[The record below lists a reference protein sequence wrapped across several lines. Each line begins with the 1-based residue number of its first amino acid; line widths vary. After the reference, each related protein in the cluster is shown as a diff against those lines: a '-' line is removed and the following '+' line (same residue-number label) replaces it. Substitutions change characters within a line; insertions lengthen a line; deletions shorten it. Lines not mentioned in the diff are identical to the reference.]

1 VVLCGIKEDEVRR
14 RASNVSTGAVILVRD
29 LCTGGGFGA
38 KRRPGVASA
47 VSARARGK
55 VGGIPARLSS
65 LGAAVTVFDTFS
77 FGEGGSDKI
86 SIVSLGRSFDETVE
100 VSPSFAVGSSFFTE
114 MGKEESIEYC
124 NEPDDDTVF
133 DCCSEV
139 IAASNVAE
147 VDEVFRT

>member
-1 VVLCGIKEDEVRR
+1 MVLCGIKEDEVRR

-38 KRRPGVASA
+38 KRRVGLASA

-65 LGAAVTVFDTFS
+65 LGAAVTVFDTIS
-77 FGEGGSDKI
+77 FGEGGSDKS

-100 VSPSFAVGSSFFTE
+100 VSFSFAADSSFTE
-114 MGKEESIEYC
+114 MGKEESSEYC
-124 NEPDDDTVF
+124 NEPDDDAVF

-139 IAASNVAE
+139 IAASSVAE
-147 VDEVFRT
+147 VYEVFRT